1 MVVKAKIANREWYQ
15 AYCAAMLETD
25 MDKVFASVESAR
37 RAIQTRAKELGVGL
51 ANSNHESKELDRALR
66 FLTMLVNCA
75 APAKVPGLRQLT
87 FLLQLNHYQTF
98 CRNVQ
103 GHLSVFNRNSF
114 WSCIYIHSAQLCKF
128 CLAGITR

>member
-37 RAIQTRAKELGVGL
+37 RAIQTRAKELGGGL

-75 APAKVPGLRQLT
+75 APAQSPGFTPTNLPIAAQSLPN
-87 FLLQLNHYQTF
+87 LLPE
-98 CRNVQ
+98 CS
-103 GHLSVFNRNSF
+103 GSSVRF
-114 WSCIYIHSAQLCKF
+114 
-128 CLAGITR
+128 